1 VSTLALQDRRFVL
14 PSERTMRVL
23 GVLGLLLLEVVLGLM
38 SVQFAPPGSTVAAYW
53 PGSGVSLI
61 ALAVSLPR
69 YRPLTVGGIY
79 VASVLANVLGG
90 RSMDL
95 SLAYGLVNASEA
107 ALAIWILTQD
117 GRLRPRL
124 ETLEDFF
131 RLVIA
136 ALAGSTLAGLVA
148 GAAVSLLENGDP
160 WITGRAV
167 LASHSAAMLLIAP
180 LGMAMPSVRRLA
192 PMGEVVTQWVLL
204 ALTIMVVFRPGQL
217 LPLGFLPYPMLIW
230 GAMRLT
236 LREVSWQLVASA
248 GFISFLTTLGQGPFV
263 NAAVNQGYPPEV
275 IGTLLQSSLL
285 AAAVVTLP
293 LALIHTQSLVTFDDL
308 AASHDMVSN
317 ILGSTT
323 GTAILGTTLDGRI
336 EFFNVG
342 AERLTGYAAKEV
354 VGASTITV
362 AQTED
367 GLPLL
372 GIGVGEEPDMEALD
386 GLVDPMLDASGGTFT
401 MDWQFRRRD
410 GDLRTISVAIS
421 RRLDGEGTPVG
432 YLGVADDVTERR
444 QQEESTAQALEAEK
458 QLVDRLAQVDQA
470 KNDFLS
476 TVSHELRT
484 PITSIIGYSQLLLSD
499 DSRQI
504 PTMHQ
509 QIIGR
514 IERNGRRL
522 MGLIEDMLTMSQIEV
537 GTMRFHRV
545 PLDVREPIQQAVE
558 SVTTALPLHQI
569 ELVQE
574 IPEEAVKVLGDLDK
588 LERAFANLLSNAVK
602 FSHAGDAVVV
612 RLEVRDGHA
621 LVSVRDSGVGISLED
636 QAHLFDRFFR
646 GADATARAIQGAG
659 LGLSIAHSIV
669 QGHDGSI
676 DIESVLGQGSTFTV
690 HLPLLEG

>member
-1 VSTLALQDRRFVL
+1 MSTLALQERRFVL

-23 GVLGLLLLEVVLGLM
+23 GVLGLLGLEVVLGLT
-38 SVQFAPPGSTVAAYW
+38 SVQFAPPGSKVAAYW
-53 PGSGVSLI
+53 PGAGVSII
-61 ALAVSLPR
+61 ALTIALPR
-69 YRPLTVGGIY
+69 YRPLTLVGIF
-79 VASVLANVLGG
+79 VASVLANFWGG
-90 RSMDL
+90 RSTDI
-95 SLAYGLVNASEA
+95 SFAFGLVNVSEA

-117 GRLRPRL
+117 GRSRPRL
-124 ETLEDFF
+124 DRLEDFF

-136 ALAGSTLAGLVA
+136 ALAGSAVA
-148 GAAVSLLENGDP
+148 GVIAGFAVAFLENGDA
-160 WITGRAV
+160 WVTARAV
-167 LASHSAAMLLIAP
+167 LASHSAALLLIAP
-180 LGMAMPSVRRLA
+180 LCMQMPPVRRLA
-192 PMGEVVTQWVLL
+192 PKSEVFMQWALLGVTI
-204 ALTIMVVFRPGQL
+204 AVVFRPGQQ

-236 LREVSWQLVASA
+236 LREVSWQLVAT
-248 GFISFLTTLGQGPFV
+248 GGLISFLTTIGQGPFV
-263 NAAVNQGYPPEV
+263 TAVENQGYPPEV

-308 AASHDMVSN
+308 TVSHDMVSN
-317 ILGSTT
+317 ILASTA

-342 AERLTGYAAKEV
+342 AERVTGYPAAEV
-354 VGASTITV
+354 VGASAITV

-367 GLPLL
+367 GSPLL
-372 GIGVGEEPDMEALD
+372 GIGLGQDPDMEALD
-386 GLVDPMLDASGGTFT
+386 GLVDPMLDATGGMFT
-401 MDWQFRRRD
+401 MDWKFRRRD
-410 GDLRTISVAIS
+410 GELRTISVAIT
-421 RRLDGEGTPVG
+421 RRVDGEGVPIG
-432 YLGVADDVTERR
+432 YLGVADDVTDRR
-444 QQEESTAQALEAEK
+444 RHEQATESALAAEK

-470 KNDFLS
+470 KNDFMS

-504 PTMHQ
+504 PAMHQ

-537 GTMRFHRV
+537 GTMHFHRV
-545 PLDVREPIQQAVE
+545 PLDVREPIQQAIE
-558 SVTTALPLHQI
+558 SVTTSMPIHQI
-569 ELVQE
+569 DLVQE
-574 IPEEAVKVLGDLDK
+574 IPEEAVKVSGDLDK

-612 RLEVRDGHA
+612 RLEVTDGHA
-621 LVSVRDSGVGISLED
+621 LVSVIDTGVGIGLED

-659 LGLSIAHSIV
+659 LGLSIANSIV
-669 QGHDGSI
+669 TGHDGTI
-676 DIESVLGQGSTFTV
+676 DIESVLGQGSRFTV
-690 HLPLLEG
+690 RLPLLQD